1 MASLFHLSEPF
12 ERVKASAAPFL
23 RDALGEARAAEARV
37 RLLSREL
44 PFEVVAAAAAGIRS
58 PEPTPIPAAV

>member
-23 RDALGEARAAEARV
+23 RDALREARTAEARV
-37 RLLSREL
+37 RLLESYL
-44 PFEVVAAAAAGIRS
+44 LKL
-58 PEPTPIPAAV
+58 